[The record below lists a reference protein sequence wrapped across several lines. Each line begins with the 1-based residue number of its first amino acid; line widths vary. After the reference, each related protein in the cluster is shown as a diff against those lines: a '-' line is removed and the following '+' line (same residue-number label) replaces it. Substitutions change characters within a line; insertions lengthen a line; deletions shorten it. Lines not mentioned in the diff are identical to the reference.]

1 MDSSWVSTLP
11 NRAADVEADVAA
23 EVGEERHVY
32 PALLVLVHLLQHV
45 LEGKEEKRE
54 REKGKRGKR
63 RKGAEGKEKRG

>member
-1 MDSSWVSTLP
+1 LNSSWVSTLP

-45 LEGKEEKRE
+45 LEGKRGKGGRAKRE
-54 REKGKRGKR
+54 KEGGKRGKR
-63 RKGAEGKEKRG
+63 GKRKEG